1 MSKQWNESTAT
12 AKGLYD
18 PRYEHDN
25 CGIGAVVNI
34 KGIKTH
40 ETVENALKIV
50 ENLKHRAGKD
60 ADGKTGDGVGILL
73 QISHKFFKKVTKP
86 LGIDLGDERDY
97 GVGMFF
103 FPNDEF
109 KTIQAKKML
118 EVIVEK
124 EGLEFLGWREVP
136 TEPDKLSKKA
146 RDCMPCIMQC
156 FVKRPEDVERGLE
169 FDRKLYVARR
179 VFEQSNDNTYVVSF
193 SSRTIVYKGMFLVE
207 QLRQFFMDLQDPDYE
222 SAIATVHSRFSTNT
236 NPSWERSHPNRFI
249 VHNGEINTILGNSDK
264 MSAREENM
272 ESPKLKK
279 EFQKVLPVINAA
291 GSDSAM
297 LDNALEFLVMSGMEL
312 PLAVMIMIP
321 EPWANNSIMTQKK
334 KDFYQYYA
342 TMMEPW
348 DGPASIVFSDGDLV
362 GAVLDRNGLRP
373 SRYYVTDDDYLI
385 LSSEVGVLEIDPTK
399 IVKKDRLRPGKML
412 LVDTVAGKIIDDD
425 ELKERYADKQPYG
438 EWIAS
443 QKKDYRFKIGTI
455 GEKKPEDW
463 IVVEGQHEPLI
474 DRMSFDIVQNKLKS
488 RQRPGQTNEI
498 SLFAG
503 LIKCGE
509 CGKSLTIRYTNAK
522 HPQQIYSC
530 KTYNAFGKNHCTQH
544 RLDYDT
550 LYSHVLRKIRE
561 CARAALMDGEA
572 VADRLTN
579 TCEAEQREQR
589 EAMERS
595 LTRDEERI
603 EVLDKMVMRLYE
615 DMIAGRISEQNF
627 NTMLEKTQTEQAEL
641 KAKVSEGRKRLS
653 NEVQLANDAK
663 QWVEAIQEYANITEL
678 DAATL
683 NRLIKE
689 IVVHERIDEDK
700 TRHISIEIHFNLKP
714 TPEVEQVTP

>member
-1 MSKQWNESTAT
+1 MTNSQNLGTIEATNPVLAVAPLKEETEMLRATEKITALYCRLSQEDANEGDSNSITNQKDILLRY
-12 AKGLYD
+12 AKEHRFPNPTFFVDDGYSGTNYDRPGFQRMLSEIEAGKVVVVLTKDLSRLGRNSSLTGLYINFTF
-18 PRYEHDN
+18 PKYSVRYIAMNDGIDTLRDN
-25 CGIGAVVNI
+25 NDIAPFKNI
-34 KGIKTH
+34 LN
-40 ETVENALKIV
+40 EMYS
-50 ENLKHRAGKD
+50 KD
-60 ADGKTGDGVGILL
+60 
-73 QISHKFFKKVTKP
+73 ISKKVHSSY
-86 LGIDLGDERDY
+86 LL
-97 GVGMFF
+97 
-103 FPNDEF
+103 
-109 KTIQAKKML
+109 
-118 EVIVEK
+118 
-124 EGLEFLGWREVP
+124 
-136 TEPDKLSKKA
+136 KA
-146 RDCMPCIMQC
+146 QKGQFTGCLAPFGYRKD
-156 FVKRPEDVERGLE
+156 PEDKNHLLIDEETAPIVRLIFGYALNGHGPNYIRRRLEEEKIPCPTWWNRERGL
-169 FDRKLYVARR
+169 R
-179 VFEQSNDNTYVVSF
+179 NT
-193 SSRTIVYKGMFLVE
+193 RTK
-207 QLRQFFMDLQDPDYE
+207 
-222 SAIATVHSRFSTNT
+222 
-236 NPSWERSHPNRFI
+236 WE
-249 VHNGEINTILGNSDK
+249 
-264 MSAREENM
+264 
-272 ESPKLKK
+272 
-279 EFQKVLPVINAA
+279 
-291 GSDSAM
+291 
-297 LDNALEFLVMSGMEL
+297 
-312 PLAVMIMIP
+312 
-321 EPWANNSIMTQKK
+321 K
-334 KDFYQYYA
+334 KDPENGRY
-342 TMMEPW
+342 MW
-348 DGPASIVFSDGDLV
+348 DFSVIKDLLMNPV
-362 GAVLDRNGLRP
+362 YTGA
-373 SRYYVTDDDYLI
+373 
-385 LSSEVGVLEIDPTK
+385 
-399 IVKKDRLRPGKML
+399 
-412 LVDTVAGKIIDDD
+412 
-425 ELKERYADKQPYG
+425 
-438 EWIAS
+438 IAS

-463 IVVEGQHEPLI
+463 VVVEGQHEPLI

-530 KTYNAFGKNHCTQH
+530 KIYNAFGKNHCTQH
-544 RLDYDT
+544 RIDYDT

-653 NEVQLANDAK
+653 DEVQLANDAK

-714 TPEVEQVTP
+714 IPEVEQVTA